1 MALFLIVF
9 LPLLGSL
16 VVGFFG
22 KKLNLMLSHTLSCI
36 MIIIPFFLSLYFL
49 KLTLSESYN
58 LVVPLFEWLSSGD
71 LTTEWSLRLD
81 LLTSVMLVVVTSVS
95 SLVHIYSIGYMS
107 HDPHQTRFF
116 AYLSFFTFAMLIL
129 VTSNNFLQLFFGWEG
144 VGLASYL
151 LIGFWHKKDSA
162 NSAAMKA
169 FIVNRVGDFGF
180 LIGLAILFFYTSSL
194 DFDTIFSMNDQLSS
208 NTFSI
213 FGMDFNV
220 LNTVCFFLFMGA
232 MGKSAQ
238 LFLHTWLPDAM
249 EGPTPVSALIHAA
262 TMVTAGIFLVAR
274 CSPLFEMSPSIL
286 SFITYIGAST
296 AFFAATV
303 ALVQNDIKR
312 IVAYSTCSQLGYM
325 FVALG
330 SGAYQIAIFHLF
342 THAFF
347 KALLFLGSG
356 SVIHAVSDEQDIR
369 KMGGLYKLIPFTWLV
384 MLIGTLGLTGAPLLS
399 GYYSKDGIIEAAFVS
414 QTEGHFYAFYLLV
427 FSALLTSF
435 YSWRLIFLT
444 FNGKSNISTEI
455 FSKIHESPKVML
467 FPLVALSIL
476 TVFSGIYFVDYFM
489 SHDYQYLWQTSIY
502 LSENNHVIESIHYVP
517 KWVKY
522 SPLVMMIL
530 GLITAIIFYLFYPKI
545 PKFLS
550 IKFNPLYKFLLN
562 KWYFDELYELIFV
575 RNVSRFGN
583 FLSNFGDKRVIDG
596 FGPDGVSSRVM
607 DIAKQVSRI
616 QTGYIYHYAFAMLI
630 GLMLFITYFFVRV

>member
-22 KKLNLMLSHTLSCI
+22 KKLNLMLSHTLSCL

-49 KLTLSESYN
+49 KLTLSGSYYI
-58 LVVPLFEWLSSGD
+58 VVPLFEWLSSGD
-71 LTTEWSLRLD
+71 LITEWSLRLD

-151 LIGFWHKKDSA
+151 LIGFWHKKDTA

-169 FIVNRVGDFGF
+169 FVVNRVGDFGF

-194 DFDTIFSMNDQLSS
+194 DFDTIFSMNEQLSS

-213 FGMDFNV
+213 FNMDFNV
-220 LNTVCFFLFMGA
+220 LNTACFFLFMGA

-369 KMGGLYKLIPFTWLV
+369 KMGGLYKLIPFTWIV

-467 FPLVALSIL
+467 FPLIVLSIL
-476 TVFSGIYFVDYFM
+476 TIFSGIYFVDYFM
-489 SHDYQYLWQTSIY
+489 SHDYQFLWQTAIY
-502 LSENNHVIESIHYVP
+502 LSESNHVIESIHYVP

-522 SPLVMMIL
+522 SPLVMMVL
-530 GLITAIIFYLFYPKI
+530 GLITAIIFYLIYPSI

-550 IKFNPLYKFLLN
+550 NKFNPLYKFLLN

-575 RNVSRFGN
+575 RNISRIGN

-596 FGPDGVSSRVM
+596 FGPDGISSRVM

-630 GLMLFITYFFVRV
+630 GLMLFITYFFARV

>member
-22 KKLNLMLSHTLSCI
+22 KKLNLMLSHSLSCL

-49 KLTLSESYN
+49 KLTLSGSYYI
-58 LVVPLFEWLSSGD
+58 VVPLFEWLSSGD
-71 LTTEWSLRLD
+71 LITEWSLRLD

-169 FIVNRVGDFGF
+169 FVVNRVGDFGF

-194 DFDTIFSMNDQLSS
+194 DFDTIFSMNEQLSS

-213 FGMDFNV
+213 FNIDFNV
-220 LNTVCFFLFMGA
+220 LNTACFFLFMGA

-369 KMGGLYKLIPFTWLV
+369 KMGGLYKLIPFTWIV

-467 FPLVALSIL
+467 FPLMVLSIL
-476 TVFSGIYFVDYFM
+476 TIFSGIYFVDYFM
-489 SHDYQYLWQTSIY
+489 SHDYQFLWQTAIY
-502 LSENNHVIESIHYVP
+502 LSESNHVIESIHYVP

-522 SPLVMMIL
+522 SPLVMMVL
-530 GLITAIIFYLFYPKI
+530 GLITAIIFYLIYPNI

-550 IKFNPLYKFLLN
+550 NKFNPLYKFLLN

-575 RNVSRFGN
+575 RNISRIGN
-583 FLSNFGDKRVIDG
+583 FLSDFGDKRVIDG
-596 FGPDGVSSRVM
+596 LGPDGISLRVM

>member
-22 KKLNLMLSHTLSCI
+22 KKLNLILSHIFSCT

-49 KLTLSESYN
+49 NLTLSENYN
-58 LVVPLFEWLSSGD
+58 LVVPLFEWLKSGN
-71 LTTEWSLRLD
+71 LITEWSLRLD

-151 LIGFWHKKDSA
+151 LIGFWYKKDSA

-169 FIVNRVGDFGF
+169 FVVNRVGDFGF
-180 LIGLAILFFYTSSL
+180 LIGLAILFYYAGSL
-194 DFDTIFSMNDQLSS
+194 NFDVIFSLNEQLSLS
-208 NTFSI
+208 TFSI
-213 FGMDFNV
+213 FNKEFNV
-220 LNTVCFFLFMGA
+220 LNTACFFLFMGA

-286 SFITYIGAST
+286 SFITIIGAST

-369 KMGGLYKLIPFTWLV
+369 KMGGLYKLIPFTWVV
-384 MLIGTLGLTGAPLLS
+384 MLIGTLGLTGAPLMS

-414 QTEGHFYAFYLLV
+414 QTEGNLYAFYLLV
-427 FSALLTSF
+427 LSALLTSF

-467 FPLVALSIL
+467 FPLFILSVFTI
-476 TVFSGIYFVDYFM
+476 FSGVFFVDYFM
-489 SHDYQYLWQTSIY
+489 YHDYQYLWQSSIY

-522 SPLVMMIL
+522 SPLVMMVI
-530 GLITAIIFYLFYPKI
+530 GLITAVIFYLLYPKV

-550 IKFNPLYKFLLN
+550 SQFNPVYKFLLN
-562 KWYFDELYELIFV
+562 KWYFDEIYEFIFV
-575 RNVSRFGN
+575 RNISRIGN
-583 FLSNFGDKRVIDG
+583 FLSNFGDKRIIDG
-596 FGPDGVSSRVM
+596 LGPDGISLRVM
-607 DIAKQVSRI
+607 DIAKQISRI

-630 GLMLFITYFFVRV
+630 GLMLFITYFFIRV

>member
-9 LPLLGSL
+9 LPLFASL

-22 KKLNLMLSHTLSCI
+22 KKLNLMLSHIFSCT

-49 KLTLSESYN
+49 NLTLSENYN
-58 LVVPLFEWLSSGD
+58 LVVPLFEWLKSGD
-71 LTTEWSLRLD
+71 LVTEWSLRLD

-107 HDPHQTRFF
+107 HDSHQTRFF

-151 LIGFWHKKDSA
+151 LIGFWYKKDTA

-169 FIVNRVGDFGF
+169 FVVNRVGDFGF
-180 LIGLAILFFYTSSL
+180 LIGLAILFYYAGSL
-194 DFDTIFSMNDQLSS
+194 NFDVIFSLNEQLSLS
-208 NTFSI
+208 TFSI
-213 FGMDFNV
+213 FSKEFNV
-220 LNTVCFFLFMGA
+220 LNTACFFLFMGA

-286 SFITYIGAST
+286 SFITIIGAST

-369 KMGGLYKLIPFTWLV
+369 KMGGLYKLIPFTWIV
-384 MLIGTLGLTGAPLLS
+384 MLIGTLGLTGAPLMS

-414 QTEGHFYAFYLLV
+414 QTEGNLYAFYLLV
-427 FSALLTSF
+427 LSALLTSF

-444 FNGKSNISTEI
+444 FNGKSNIPTEI

-467 FPLVALSIL
+467 FPLFILSIF
-476 TVFSGIYFVDYFM
+476 TIFSGVYFVDYFM
-489 SHDYQYLWQTSIY
+489 YHDYQYLWQSSIY

-522 SPLVMMIL
+522 SPLVMMVI
-530 GLITAIIFYLFYPKI
+530 GLFTAIIFYILYPKI

-550 IKFNPLYKFLLN
+550 SRFNLLYKFLLN
-562 KWYFDELYELIFV
+562 KWYFDEIYEFIFV
-575 RNVSRFGN
+575 RNISRIGN
-583 FLSNFGDKRVIDG
+583 ILSNFGDKRIIDG
-596 FGPDGVSSRVM
+596 LGPDGISLRVM
-607 DIAKQVSRI
+607 DIAKQMSRI

-630 GLMLFITYFFVRV
+630 GLMLFITYFFIRV

>member
-9 LPLLGSL
+9 LPLFGSL

-22 KKLNLMLSHTLSCI
+22 KKLNLMLSHSLSCL

-49 KLTLSESYN
+49 KLTLSESYQI
-58 LVVPLFEWLSSGD
+58 VVPLFEWLSSGD
-71 LTTEWSLRLD
+71 LITEWSLRLD

-169 FIVNRVGDFGF
+169 FVVNRVGDFGF

-194 DFDTIFSMNDQLSS
+194 DFDTIFSMNEQLSS

-213 FGMDFNV
+213 FNMDFNV
-220 LNTVCFFLFMGA
+220 LNTACFFLFMGA

-369 KMGGLYKLIPFTWLV
+369 KMGGLYKLIPITWIV

-467 FPLVALSIL
+467 FPLMVLSVL
-476 TVFSGIYFVDYFM
+476 TIFSGIYFVDYFM
-489 SHDYQYLWQTSIY
+489 SHDYQFLWQTAIY
-502 LSENNHVIESIHYVP
+502 LSESNHVIESIHYVP

-522 SPLVMMIL
+522 SPLVMMVL
-530 GLITAIIFYLFYPKI
+530 GLITAIIFYLIYPNI

-550 IKFNPLYKFLLN
+550 NKFNPLYKFLLN

-575 RNVSRFGN
+575 RNISRIGN
-583 FLSNFGDKRVIDG
+583 FLSDFGDKRVIDG
-596 FGPDGVSSRVM
+596 LGPDGISLRIM
-607 DIAKQVSRI
+607 DISKQISRI

>member
-22 KKLNLMLSHTLSCI
+22 KKLNLMLSHSLSCL

-49 KLTLSESYN
+49 KLTLSGSYYI
-58 LVVPLFEWLSSGD
+58 VVPLFEWLSSGD
-71 LTTEWSLRLD
+71 LITEWSLRLD

-169 FIVNRVGDFGF
+169 FVVNRVGDFGF

-194 DFDTIFSMNDQLSS
+194 DFDTIFSMNEQLSS

-213 FGMDFNV
+213 FNMDFNV
-220 LNTVCFFLFMGA
+220 LNTACFFLFMGA

-369 KMGGLYKLIPFTWLV
+369 KMGGLYKLIPFTWIV

-467 FPLVALSIL
+467 FPLIVLSIL
-476 TVFSGIYFVDYFM
+476 TIFSGIYFVDYFM
-489 SHDYQYLWQTSIY
+489 SHDYQFLWQTAIY
-502 LSENNHVIESIHYVP
+502 LSESNHVIESIHYVP

-522 SPLVMMIL
+522 SPLVMMVL
-530 GLITAIIFYLFYPKI
+530 GLITAIIFYLIYPSI

-550 IKFNPLYKFLLN
+550 NKFNPLYKFLLN

-575 RNVSRFGN
+575 RNISRIGN

-596 FGPDGVSSRVM
+596 FGPDGISSRVM

>member
-9 LPLLGSL
+9 LPLLSSL

-22 KKLNLMLSHTLSCI
+22 KKLNLMLSHSLSCL

-49 KLTLSESYN
+49 KLTLSGSYHI
-58 LVVPLFEWLSSGD
+58 VVPLFEWLSSGD
-71 LTTEWSLRLD
+71 LITEWSLRLD

-107 HDPHQTRFF
+107 HDPNQTRFF

-169 FIVNRVGDFGF
+169 FVVNRVGDFGF

-194 DFDTIFSMNDQLSS
+194 DFDIIFSMNEQLSS

-213 FGMDFNV
+213 FNIDFNV
-220 LNTVCFFLFMGA
+220 LNTACFFLFMGA

-369 KMGGLYKLIPFTWLV
+369 KMGGLYKLIPFTWIV

-467 FPLVALSIL
+467 FPLMVLSIL
-476 TVFSGIYFVDYFM
+476 TIFSGIYFVDYFM
-489 SHDYQYLWQTSIY
+489 SHDYQFLWQTAIY
-502 LSENNHVIESIHYVP
+502 LSESNHVIESIHYVP

-522 SPLVMMIL
+522 SPLVMMVL
-530 GLITAIIFYLFYPKI
+530 GLITAIIFYLIYPNI

-550 IKFNPLYKFLLN
+550 NKFNPLYKFLLN

-575 RNVSRFGN
+575 RNISRIGN

-596 FGPDGVSSRVM
+596 LGPDGISLRVM

>member
-22 KKLNLMLSHTLSCI
+22 KKLNLMLSHTLSCM

-369 KMGGLYKLIPFTWLV
+369 KMGGLYKLIPFTWVV

-467 FPLVALSIL
+467 FPLIALSIL

-489 SHDYQYLWQTSIY
+489 SYDYQYLWQTSIY

>member
-9 LPLLGSL
+9 LPLLASL

-22 KKLNLMLSHTLSCI
+22 KKLNLMLSHIFSCT

-49 KLTLSESYN
+49 NLTLSENYN
-58 LVVPLFEWLSSGD
+58 LVVPLFEWLKSGD
-71 LTTEWSLRLD
+71 LVTEWSLRLD

-107 HDPHQTRFF
+107 HDSHQTRFF

-151 LIGFWHKKDSA
+151 LIGFWYKKDTA

-169 FIVNRVGDFGF
+169 FVVNRVGDFGF
-180 LIGLAILFFYTSSL
+180 LIGLAILFYYAGSL
-194 DFDTIFSMNDQLSS
+194 NFDVIFSLNEQLSLS
-208 NTFSI
+208 TFSI
-213 FGMDFNV
+213 FSKEFNV
-220 LNTVCFFLFMGA
+220 LNTACFFLFMGA

-286 SFITYIGAST
+286 SFITIIGAST

-369 KMGGLYKLIPFTWLV
+369 KMGGLYKLIPFTWIV
-384 MLIGTLGLTGAPLLS
+384 MLIGTLGLTGAPLMS

-414 QTEGHFYAFYLLV
+414 QTEGNLYAFYLLV
-427 FSALLTSF
+427 LSALLTSF

-444 FNGKSNISTEI
+444 FNGKSNIPTEI

-467 FPLVALSIL
+467 FPLFILSIF
-476 TVFSGIYFVDYFM
+476 TIFSGVYFVDYFM
-489 SHDYQYLWQTSIY
+489 YHDYQYLWQSSIY

-522 SPLVMMIL
+522 SPLVMMVI
-530 GLITAIIFYLFYPKI
+530 GLFTAIIFYILYPKI

-550 IKFNPLYKFLLN
+550 SRFNLLYKFLLN
-562 KWYFDELYELIFV
+562 KWYFDEIYEFIFV
-575 RNVSRFGN
+575 KNISRIGN
-583 FLSNFGDKRVIDG
+583 ILSNFGDKRIIDG
-596 FGPDGVSSRVM
+596 LGPDGISLRVM
-607 DIAKQVSRI
+607 DIAKQMSRI

-630 GLMLFITYFFVRV
+630 GLMLFITYFFIRV

>member
-22 KKLNLMLSHTLSCI
+22 KKLNLMLSHTLSCM

-467 FPLVALSIL
+467 FPLIALSIL
-476 TVFSGIYFVDYFM
+476 TVFSGVYFVDYFM

>member
-9 LPLLGSL
+9 LPLLSSL

-22 KKLNLMLSHTLSCI
+22 KKLNLMLSHSLSCL

-49 KLTLSESYN
+49 KLTLSGSYHI
-58 LVVPLFEWLSSGD
+58 VVPLFEWLSSGD
-71 LTTEWSLRLD
+71 LITEWSLRLD

-107 HDPHQTRFF
+107 HDPNQTRFF

-169 FIVNRVGDFGF
+169 FVVNRVGDFGF

-194 DFDTIFSMNDQLSS
+194 DFDIIFSMNEQLSS

-213 FGMDFNV
+213 FNIDFNV
-220 LNTVCFFLFMGA
+220 LNTACFFLFMGA

-369 KMGGLYKLIPFTWLV
+369 KMGGLYKLIPFTWIV

-467 FPLVALSIL
+467 FPLMVLSIL
-476 TVFSGIYFVDYFM
+476 TIFSGIYFVDYFM
-489 SHDYQYLWQTSIY
+489 SHDYQFLWQTAIY
-502 LSENNHVIESIHYVP
+502 LSESNHVIESIHYVP

-522 SPLVMMIL
+522 SPLVMMVL
-530 GLITAIIFYLFYPKI
+530 GLITAIIFYLIYPNIPKI
-545 PKFLS
+545 LS
-550 IKFNPLYKFLLN
+550 NKFNPLYKFLLN

-575 RNVSRFGN
+575 RNISRIGN

-596 FGPDGVSSRVM
+596 LGPDGISLRVM

>member
-9 LPLLGSL
+9 LPLLSSL

-22 KKLNLMLSHTLSCI
+22 KKLNLMLSHSLSCL

-49 KLTLSESYN
+49 KLTLSGSYHI
-58 LVVPLFEWLSSGD
+58 VVPLFEWLSSGD
-71 LTTEWSLRLD
+71 LITEWSLRLD

-169 FIVNRVGDFGF
+169 FVVNRVGDFGF

-194 DFDTIFSMNDQLSS
+194 DFDIIFSMNEQLSS

-213 FGMDFNV
+213 FNIDFNV
-220 LNTVCFFLFMGA
+220 LNTACFFLFMGA

-369 KMGGLYKLIPFTWLV
+369 KMGGLYKLIPFTWIV

-467 FPLVALSIL
+467 FPLMVLSIL
-476 TVFSGIYFVDYFM
+476 TIFSGIYFVDYFM
-489 SHDYQYLWQTSIY
+489 SHDYQFLWQTAIY
-502 LSENNHVIESIHYVP
+502 LSESNHVIESIHYVP

-522 SPLVMMIL
+522 SPLVMMVL
-530 GLITAIIFYLFYPKI
+530 GLITAIIFYLIYPNIPKI
-545 PKFLS
+545 LS
-550 IKFNPLYKFLLN
+550 NKFNPLYKFLLN

-575 RNVSRFGN
+575 RNISRIGN
-583 FLSNFGDKRVIDG
+583 FLSDFGDKRVIDG
-596 FGPDGVSSRVM
+596 LGPDGISLRVM

>member
-22 KKLNLMLSHTLSCI
+22 KKLNLMLSHIFSCT

-49 KLTLSESYN
+49 NLTLSENYN
-58 LVVPLFEWLSSGD
+58 LVVPLFEWLKSGD
-71 LTTEWSLRLD
+71 LITEWSLRLD

-151 LIGFWHKKDSA
+151 LIGFWYKKDSA

-169 FIVNRVGDFGF
+169 FVVNRVGDFGF
-180 LIGLAILFFYTSSL
+180 LIGLAILFYYAGSL
-194 DFDTIFSMNDQLSS
+194 NFDVIFSLNEQLSLS
-208 NTFSI
+208 TFSI
-213 FGMDFNV
+213 FSKEFNV
-220 LNTVCFFLFMGA
+220 LNTACFFLFMGA

-286 SFITYIGAST
+286 SFITIIGAST

-369 KMGGLYKLIPFTWLV
+369 KMGGLYKLIPFTWVV
-384 MLIGTLGLTGAPLLS
+384 MLIGTLGLTGAPLMS

-414 QTEGHFYAFYLLV
+414 QTEGNLYAFYLLV
-427 FSALLTSF
+427 LSALLTSF

-467 FPLVALSIL
+467 FPLFILSIF
-476 TVFSGIYFVDYFM
+476 TIFSGVFFVDYFM
-489 SHDYQYLWQTSIY
+489 YHDYQYLWQSSIY

-522 SPLVMMIL
+522 SPLVIMVI
-530 GLITAIIFYLFYPKI
+530 GLITAVIFYLLYPKV

-550 IKFNPLYKFLLN
+550 SQFNPVYKFLLN
-562 KWYFDELYELIFV
+562 KWYFDEIYEFIFV
-575 RNVSRFGN
+575 RNISRIGN
-583 FLSNFGDKRVIDG
+583 FLSNFGDKRIIDG
-596 FGPDGVSSRVM
+596 LGPDGISLRVM
-607 DIAKQVSRI
+607 DIAKQISRI

-630 GLMLFITYFFVRV
+630 GLMLFITYFFIRV

>member
-22 KKLNLMLSHTLSCI
+22 KKLNLMLSHSLSCL

-49 KLTLSESYN
+49 KLTLSGSYYI
-58 LVVPLFEWLSSGD
+58 VVPLFEWLSSGD
-71 LTTEWSLRLD
+71 LITEWSLRLD

-169 FIVNRVGDFGF
+169 FVVNRVGDFGF

-194 DFDTIFSMNDQLSS
+194 DFDTIFSMNEQLSS

-213 FGMDFNV
+213 FNMDFNV
-220 LNTVCFFLFMGA
+220 LNTACFFLFMGA

-369 KMGGLYKLIPFTWLV
+369 KMGGLYKLIPFTWIV

-467 FPLVALSIL
+467 FPLIVLSIL
-476 TVFSGIYFVDYFM
+476 TIFSGIYFVDYFM
-489 SHDYQYLWQTSIY
+489 SHDYQFLWQTAIY
-502 LSENNHVIESIHYVP
+502 LSESNHVIESIHYVP

-522 SPLVMMIL
+522 SPLVMMVL
-530 GLITAIIFYLFYPKI
+530 GLITAIIFYLIYPSI

-550 IKFNPLYKFLLN
+550 NKFNPLYKFLLN

-575 RNVSRFGN
+575 RNISRIGN

-596 FGPDGVSSRVM
+596 FGPDGISSRVM
-607 DIAKQVSRI
+607 DIAKHVSRI

-630 GLMLFITYFFVRV
+630 GLMLFITYFFARV

>member
-22 KKLNLMLSHTLSCI
+22 KKLNLMLSHTLSCM

-49 KLTLSESYN
+49 KLTLSDSYN
-58 LVVPLFEWLSSGD
+58 IVVPLFEWLSSGD

-369 KMGGLYKLIPFTWLV
+369 KMGGLYKLIPFTWVV

>member
-9 LPLLGSL
+9 LPLISSL

-22 KKLNLMLSHTLSCI
+22 KKLNLMLSHTFSCI

-49 KLTLSESYN
+49 KLSLSGSYN

-71 LTTEWSLRLD
+71 LITEWSLRLD

-169 FIVNRVGDFGF
+169 FVVNRVGDFGF
-180 LIGLAILFFYTSSL
+180 LIGLAILFFHTSSL
-194 DFDTIFSMNDQLSS
+194 DFDTIFSMNKQLSS
-208 NTFSI
+208 NSFSI
-213 FGMDFNV
+213 FNIDFNV
-220 LNTVCFFLFMGA
+220 LNTACFFLFMGA

-274 CSPLFEMSPSIL
+274 CSPLFEMSQSIL
-286 SFITYIGAST
+286 SFIIIVGAST

-369 KMGGLYKLIPFTWLV
+369 KMGGLYKLIPFTWIV
-384 MLIGTLGLTGAPLLS
+384 MLIGTLGLTGAPLMS

-455 FSKIHESPKVML
+455 FSKIHESPRVML
-467 FPLVALSIL
+467 FPLIILSIL
-476 TVFSGIYFVDYFM
+476 TIFSGIYFADYFM
-489 SHDYQYLWQTSIY
+489 SHDYQYLWKSSIY

-530 GLITAIIFYLFYPKI
+530 GLITASIFYLIYPNI

-550 IKFNPLYKFLLN
+550 TQFNPLYRFLIN
-562 KWYFDELYELIFV
+562 KWYFDEIYELIFV
-575 RNVSRFGN
+575 KNISKLGN

-596 FGPDGVSSRVM
+596 LGPDGISIRVM
-607 DIAKQVSRI
+607 DIAKQISRI

>member
-22 KKLNLMLSHTLSCI
+22 KKLNLMLSHSLSCL

-49 KLTLSESYN
+49 KLTLSGSYYI
-58 LVVPLFEWLSSGD
+58 VVPLFEWLSSGD
-71 LTTEWSLRLD
+71 LITEWSLRLD

-151 LIGFWHKKDSA
+151 LIGFWYKKDSA

-169 FIVNRVGDFGF
+169 FVVNRVGDFGF

-194 DFDTIFSMNDQLSS
+194 DFDTIFSMNEQLSS

-213 FGMDFNV
+213 FNMDFNV
-220 LNTVCFFLFMGA
+220 LNTACFFLFMGA

-369 KMGGLYKLIPFTWLV
+369 KMGGLYKLIPFTWIV

-455 FSKIHESPKVML
+455 FSKVHESPKVML
-467 FPLVALSIL
+467 FPLMVLSIL
-476 TVFSGIYFVDYFM
+476 TIFSGIYFVDYFM
-489 SHDYQYLWQTSIY
+489 SHDYQFLWQTAIY
-502 LSENNHVIESIHYVP
+502 LSESNHVIESIHYVP

-522 SPLVMMIL
+522 SPLVMMVL
-530 GLITAIIFYLFYPKI
+530 GLITAIIFYLIYPSI

-550 IKFNPLYKFLLN
+550 NKFNPLYKFLLN

-575 RNVSRFGN
+575 RNISRIGN

-596 FGPDGVSSRVM
+596 LGPDGISSRVM

-630 GLMLFITYFFVRV
+630 GLMLFITYFFARV

>member
-9 LPLLGSL
+9 LPLLSSL

-22 KKLNLMLSHTLSCI
+22 KKLNLMLSHTFSCT

-49 KLTLSESYN
+49 KLSLSGSYN

-71 LTTEWSLRLD
+71 LITEWSLRLD

-95 SLVHIYSIGYMS
+95 ALVHIYSIGYMS

-151 LIGFWHKKDSA
+151 LIGFWYKKDSA

-169 FIVNRVGDFGF
+169 FVVNRVGDFGF

-194 DFDTIFSMNDQLSS
+194 DFDTIFSMNQQLSS
-208 NTFSI
+208 NSFSI
-213 FGMDFNV
+213 FDIDFNV
-220 LNTVCFFLFMGA
+220 LNTACFFLFMGA

-274 CSPLFEMSPSIL
+274 CSPLFEMSQSIL
-286 SFITYIGAST
+286 SFIIVVGAST

-369 KMGGLYKLIPFTWLV
+369 KMGGLYKLIPLTWIV
-384 MLIGTLGLTGAPLLS
+384 MLIGTLGLTGAPLMS

-427 FSALLTSF
+427 ISALLTSF

-467 FPLVALSIL
+467 FPLIILSML
-476 TVFSGIYFVDYFM
+476 TIFSGVYFADYFM
-489 SHDYQYLWQTSIY
+489 SHDYQYLWQSSIY
-502 LSENNHVIESIHYVP
+502 LSENNHVIESIHHVP

-530 GLITAIIFYLFYPKI
+530 GLIIASIFYLIYPNI

-550 IKFNPLYKFLLN
+550 TQFNPLYKFLLN
-562 KWYFDELYELIFV
+562 KWYFDEIYELIFV
-575 RNVSRFGN
+575 RNISRFGN

-596 FGPDGVSSRVM
+596 LGPDGISIRVM

>member
-9 LPLLGSL
+9 LPLLSSL

-22 KKLNLMLSHTLSCI
+22 KKLNLMLSHIFSCI

-49 KLTLSESYN
+49 KLSLSGSYN
-58 LVVPLFEWLSSGD
+58 LVVPLFEWLNSGD
-71 LTTEWSLRLD
+71 LITEWSLRLD

-169 FIVNRVGDFGF
+169 FVVNRVGDFGF
-180 LIGLAILFFYTSSL
+180 LIGLAILFFHTSSL
-194 DFDTIFSMNDQLSS
+194 DFDIIFSMNEQLSS
-208 NTFSI
+208 NSFSI
-213 FGMDFNV
+213 FNIDFNV
-220 LNTVCFFLFMGA
+220 LNTACFFLFMGA

-274 CSPLFEMSPSIL
+274 CSPLFEMSQSIL
-286 SFITYIGAST
+286 SFIIVVGAST

-369 KMGGLYKLIPFTWLV
+369 KMGGLYKLIPFTWIV
-384 MLIGTLGLTGAPLLS
+384 MLIGTLGLTGAPLMS

-414 QTEGHFYAFYLLV
+414 QTEGHLYAFYLLV

-467 FPLVALSIL
+467 FPLVILSIL
-476 TVFSGIYFVDYFM
+476 TIFSGIYFVDYFM
-489 SHDYQYLWQTSIY
+489 SHDYQYLWQSSIY

-530 GLITAIIFYLFYPKI
+530 GLITASIFYLIYPNI

-550 IKFNPLYKFLLN
+550 TQFNLLYRFLLN
-562 KWYFDELYELIFV
+562 KWYFDEIYELVFV
-575 RNVSRFGN
+575 KNISKFGN
-583 FLSNFGDKRVIDG
+583 FLSNFVDKRVIDG
-596 FGPDGVSSRVM
+596 LGPDGISIRVM
-607 DIAKQVSRI
+607 DIAKQISRI

-630 GLMLFITYFFVRV
+630 GLMIFITYFFVRV